1 MQLRDIAWMRLQW
14 KRFKRLLGGATV
26 MVWLLCSS
34 GIIFL
39 PVEETEEV
47 SWFWARIALLV
58 CLVLS
63 TVAGLWLFISARREI
78 KKLER
83 LGAEMRL
90 EEVRAQRERAPRRH
104 RG

>member
-1 MQLRDIAWMRLQW
+1 MKIKLKGKYNGKNHSPQ
-14 KRFKRLLGGATV
+14 GTP
-26 MVWLLCSS
+26 CSS